1 MDKLELRRQSRE
13 CFNALSVIH
22 TILEESER
30 GMDVKGGRVGKER
43 GRRIEKRE
51 SKRKKRMHERK
62 F

>member
-30 GMDVKGGRVGKER
+30 GMDVKGGEGREGEGKAD
-43 GRRIEKRE
+43 
-51 SKRKKRMHERK
+51 RKKRK
-62 F
+62 